1 MDPIEYSVLRKYR
14 RIGTRLVGANL
25 PGAAHVE
32 PFTGDWFSQFG
43 LSTSRARIY
52 FAHVIVLSSI

>member
-1 MDPIEYSVLRKYR
+1 L
-14 RIGTRLVGANL
+14 TVGANL
-25 PGAAHVE
+25 TGAVHVE

>member
-1 MDPIEYSVLRKYR
+1 MAKISQDWNS
-14 RIGTRLVGANL
+14 TVGANL

-32 PFTGDWFSQFG
+32 PFTGDWYSPFG
-43 LSTSRARIY
+43 LSTSRTRIH

>member
-1 MDPIEYSVLRKYR
+1 MTKISQDWNL
-14 RIGTRLVGANL
+14 TVGANL
-25 PGAAHVE
+25 TGAVHVE

-43 LSTSRARIY
+43 LSTSRVCIY